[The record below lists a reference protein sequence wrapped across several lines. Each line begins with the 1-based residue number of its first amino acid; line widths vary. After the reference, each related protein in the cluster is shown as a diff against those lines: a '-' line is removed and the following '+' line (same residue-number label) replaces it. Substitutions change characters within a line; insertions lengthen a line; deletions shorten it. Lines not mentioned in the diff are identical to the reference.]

1 MSYTDD
7 ATGALA
13 DLTDAGAS
21 VTFTQQTPGVYDAA
35 TDTFTGAATTTVTGS
50 AIEVPGNPDV
60 YAALELIKLE
70 TRTLLFAASIYGN
83 GRPALGMFVTWN
95 GATFT
100 VRSVDA
106 VAPDGKPIISTIVV
120 AR

>member
-35 TDTFTGAATTTVTGS
+35 TDTFTGAATVTVAGS
-50 AIEVPGNPDV
+50 AVEIPGDPDT
-60 YAALELIKLE
+60 YAALELVLLQA
-70 TRTLLFAASIYGN
+70 RTLLFSASTYAAL
-83 GRPALGMFVTWN
+83 PALGASVTW
-95 GATFT
+95 GSAVFT
-100 VRSVDA
+100 VRSVDS
-106 VAPDGKPIISTIVV
+106 VAPDGNAIISTIVV